1 MPLTYLCETV
11 WITRGSNSQ
20 LRFVWQEWDGQC
32 VTGGVLGDRLQTGD
46 SHFFAMYVF
55 EVISRS
61 LVSTQCNT
69 NYNPFP

>member
-46 SHFFAMYVF
+46 SHFFAMYK
-55 EVISRS
+55 
-61 LVSTQCNT
+61 
-69 NYNPFP
+69 